1 MPVTKKSTTKK
12 AATTKDAVKV
22 KEEVVKPTENVE
34 EIKQETLVEKKPT
47 RKRLTKNKRQ
57 EMFDLDLEAQVP
69 VRKIGCGTIG
79 YQCKTVN
86 RYLLWSEPD
95 SEYMMTIEEVLNM
108 NNESSLFLPEPL
120 LMVDDEEV
128 MAGLNLTDL
137 YNTLFEIEDL
147 DSFCNNSISTIK
159 NKLDTMPK
167 TLRQQVITKMIT
179 AINVGSLKCKNL
191 LGIMKM
197 LKNDYD
203 IDIEI

>member
-57 EMFDLDLEAQVP
+57 EMFDLDLKAQVP

-108 NNESSLFLPEPL
+108 NNESSLFLHEPL

-128 MAGLNLTDL
+128 MEALNLTDL

-167 TLRQQVITKMIT
+167 TLRQQVITKMMT

>member
-1 MPVTKKSTTKK
+1 
-12 AATTKDAVKV
+12 
-22 KEEVVKPTENVE
+22 
-34 EIKQETLVEKKPT
+34 
-47 RKRLTKNKRQ
+47 
-57 EMFDLDLEAQVP
+57 
-69 VRKIGCGTIG
+69 
-79 YQCKTVN
+79 
-86 RYLLWSEPD
+86 
-95 SEYMMTIEEVLNM
+95 M
-108 NNESSLFLPEPL
+108 NNESSLFLHEPL

-128 MAGLNLTDL
+128 MEALNLTDL

>member
-34 EIKQETLVEKKPT
+34 EIKQETSVEQKPA
-47 RKRLTKNKRQ
+47 RRRLTKNKRQ
-57 EMFDLDLEAQVP
+57 EMFDLDLKAQVP

-108 NNESSLFLPEPL
+108 NNESSLFLHEPL

-128 MAGLNLTDL
+128 MEALNLTDL

-147 DSFCNNSISTIK
+147 DSFCNNSISTIR

>member
-34 EIKQETLVEKKPT
+34 EIKQENLVEKKPT

-57 EMFDLDLEAQVP
+57 EMFDLDLKAQVP

-108 NNESSLFLPEPL
+108 NNESSLFLHEPL

-128 MAGLNLTDL
+128 MEALNLTDL

>member
-34 EIKQETLVEKKPT
+34 EIKQETSVEQKPA
-47 RKRLTKNKRQ
+47 RRRLTKNKRQ
-57 EMFDLDLEAQVP
+57 EMFDLDLKAQVP

-86 RYLLWSEPD
+86 RFLLWSEPD

-108 NNESSLFLPEPL
+108 NNESSLFLHEPL

-128 MAGLNLTDL
+128 MEALNLTDL

>member
-12 AATTKDAVKV
+12 TATTKDAVKV

-34 EIKQETLVEKKPT
+34 EIKQETSVEQKPT
-47 RKRLTKNKRQ
+47 RRRLTKNKRQ
-57 EMFDLDLEAQVP
+57 EMFDLDLKAQVP

-86 RYLLWSEPD
+86 RFLLWSEPD

-108 NNESSLFLPEPL
+108 NNESSLFLHEPL

-128 MAGLNLTDL
+128 MEALNLTDL

>member
-12 AATTKDAVKV
+12 TATTKDAVKV

-57 EMFDLDLEAQVP
+57 EMFDLDLKAQVP

-108 NNESSLFLPEPL
+108 NNESSLFLHEPL

-128 MAGLNLTDL
+128 MEALNLTDL